1 MRTNKYYKFVLELED
16 DGRVDVEIGH
26 RGGFIKIPS
35 TEVFS
40 MFDIPDK
47 YFDSVPSYI
56 GAGCNYLGGGVRGS
70 IFSTGGASEFESHG
84 VPKTYA
90 KILGK
95 VGDALKQRY
104 EELEG
109 GMNDE
114 EDTDGETNWDA
125 MATNASRRAGVRSA
139 Y

>member
-1 MRTNKYYKFVLELED
+1 MRTNKYYKFVLGMEQLGSLD
-16 DGRVDVEIGH
+16 MEIGH
-26 RGGFIKIPS
+26 RGGFIKLS
-35 TEVFS
+35 SSSVFEA
-40 MFDIPDK
+40 FDIPDK
-47 YFDSVPSYI
+47 YLDSVPRYI

-70 IFSTGGASEFESHG
+70 IFSTGGAAEFESHG

-90 KILGK
+90 KILEK
-95 VGDALKQRY
+95 VGDALIRRY

-109 GMNDE
+109 GANDE
-114 EDTDGETNWDA
+114 VDEDGETNWDA